1 MGYIERND
9 KGMYTIL
16 TMNRP
21 KVNALNMELVE
32 EIRASFRDIESEEKT
47 RGVILTGTANVFS
60 AGLDLV
66 QLYGYNEEEIRAF
79 FISFGTMYIELARFT
94 KPFICAINGHSP
106 AGGTVIAVTA
116 DYRIMAEGE
125 KFRVGL
131 NEVAVNVQITN
142 NLINA
147 YSFWL
152 GRSLAY
158 KYILEGKLLNNKEAL
173 AAKLVDEV
181 VSQDKLMMH
190 AESRM
195 KHYMQADPDILV
207 NTKSKLRKPLLDGI
221 LEGSD
226 ADLEETLKVWWSPE
240 VRTKMQWF
248 IAMLKAKKG

>member
-1 MGYIERND
+1 MGYIERTD
-9 KGMYTIL
+9 KNMYSIL

-21 KVNALNMELVE
+21 KVNALNMDLVE
-32 EIRASFRDIESEEKT
+32 EIRSSFKAIESDDKI
-47 RGVILTGTANVFS
+47 RGVILTGTDNVFS

-66 QLYGYNEEEIRAF
+66 ELYNYNEEEIRAF

-94 KPFICAINGHSP
+94 KPFICALNGHSP

-116 DYRIMAEGE
+116 DYRIMAKGD
-125 KFRVGL
+125 KFKVGL
-131 NEVAVNVQITN
+131 NEVSVNVQITY

-158 KYILEGKLLNNKEAL
+158 KYILEGKLLNNDEAL
-173 AAKLVDEV
+173 AANLLDEV
-181 VSQDKLMMH
+181 VPQDKLMLH

-195 KHYMQADPDILV
+195 KHYLQADPNILI
-207 NTKSKLRKPLLDGI
+207 NTKAKLRKPLLDNI

-226 ADLEETLKVWWSPE
+226 KDLEETIKVWWSPE
-240 VRTKMQWF
+240 VRTKMEWF